1 LARLIIATGLDRVI
15 RHRPWLLKLM
25 FRLESGVMHLV
36 WWTFASLS
44 PERAARVGAAMMRW
58 AGPRT
63 RKQAWVNGNLAIA
76 FPERSEAE
84 LRSLARATWSNIG
97 SVGGEFPHLERIAL
111 DGGGKRLELVDPC
124 GLLPKYAARE
134 RSAVFFSGHLSNWE
148 INALALVRAGVP
160 LISLYAG
167 LQNEHLDALMGK
179 ARAQLGCTMVSRDGS
194 MRPVIKHLS
203 EGGSLGVL
211 ADLRVKAGGMPI
223 PFFGRDMTTSLVPA
237 RLALRHG
244 CDLVP
249 IRVERLRPSW
259 FRVTVHEP
267 LDVPALGSDDEQ
279 AVTLATAMSARI
291 EEWIRER
298 PGEWLCTNR
307 RWPKSLYPHKQIAID
322 EEGQ

>member
-1 LARLIIATGLDRVI
+1 MARLIIATGLDRRI
-15 RHRPWLLKLM
+15 RNRPRLLKLM
-25 FRLESGVMHLV
+25 FRVESCLMHVL
-36 WWTFASLS
+36 WWVLASLS
-44 PERAARVGAAMMRW
+44 PERAARAGAAMMRW

-63 RKQAWVNGNLAIA
+63 RKNDWVKGNLAIA

-84 LRSLARATWSNIG
+84 LGELARATWSNVG
-97 SVGGEFPHLERIAL
+97 LVGGEFPHFERIASD
-111 DGGGKRLELVDPC
+111 DGGARLELVDPC
-124 GLLPKYAARE
+124 GLLPEYAARE
-134 RSAVFFSGHLSNWE
+134 RGAVFFSGHLSNWE

-179 ARAQLGCTMVSRDGS
+179 ARTQLGSIMVSRDGS

-211 ADLRVKAGGMPI
+211 TDLRVSGGVPI
-223 PFFGRDMTTSLVPA
+223 PFFGRDMESSLVPA

-249 IRVERLRPSW
+249 IRAERLRPSC
-259 FRVTVHEP
+259 FRVTVYEP
-267 LDVPALGSDDEQ
+267 LDVPSLESDDER
-279 AVTLATAMSARI
+279 AVALATAMSARI
-291 EEWIRER
+291 EEWIREC

-307 RWPKSLYPHKQIAID
+307 RWAKSLYPHKRIAAAQ
-322 EEGQ
+322 GHS